1 MKLFARDDTVVP
13 APCFS
18 ICNDCYVEVQT
29 IGKNP
34 ELCSTGST
42 FQECYSR
49 CNACIDANSAD
60 ANSTIQA
67 YLDPKFRQYLD
78 YCSGS
83 APTSASP
90 TTSTTAFPDIPASM
104 LTTVTMRLL
113 MPVTGLDGKIA
124 ASRFM
129 PTTITRER
137 DEATSSL
144 TVTSLSVTSGVAP
157 ASGVASLQ
165 PTDETPSGRS
175 NVWIAGPV
183 VGAICVVGL
192 ALGGFWFLRR
202 RRRQRS
208 VPPTAMDD
216 EGKSKFEKAE
226 LHADDVPKSPP
237 MELEGSYPTPVPE
250 MGVNEVPA
258 QEMLVPDKDRQMVTE
273 MPERHT

>member
-1 MKLFARDDTVVP
+1 MIRWYRPHASPFAVCSTSYPRSSKTAALANPFGID
-13 APCFS
+13 
-18 ICNDCYVEVQT
+18 DCYVEVQT

-144 TVTSLSVTSGVAP
+144 TVTSLSVTSGVAS

-165 PTDETPSGRS
+165 PTDESTS
-175 NVWIAGPV
+175 AF
-183 VGAICVVGL
+183 GL
-192 ALGGFWFLRR
+192 CFG
-202 RRRQRS
+202 
-208 VPPTAMDD
+208 
-216 EGKSKFEKAE
+216 
-226 LHADDVPKSPP
+226 H
-237 MELEGSYPTPVPE
+237 
-250 MGVNEVPA
+250 
-258 QEMLVPDKDRQMVTE
+258 
-273 MPERHT
+273 